1 MAKFFF
7 FETPVMEL
15 LVDNGEAS
23 GGAAV
28 QTLVWME
35 GLYSQGHQI
44 FLAKSLND
52 TRNIKPEYDF
62 IQAIPIFHP
71 QKGLKKI
78 RWLSYRLPAIYKI
91 LKEIKPDYLY
101 ESVPFWG
108 SWMINLICK
117 KNKIIHII
125 RISNDRH
132 LDHRF
137 RMVAS
142 KFNQESIFYA
152 LKKCDIVLAQN
163 DFQLNTLQKKIP
175 DQRIFKIYNPI
186 KIKFEYL
193 KAKKEIQGYFAWIAN
208 FRYQKNIKLLF
219 EIANE
224 LKDENFRIVG
234 VPTIFDDE
242 SKFYVDE
249 LKKLPNVEFLGLL
262 GRNEILPFLKD
273 AKFLLNTSRFEGFS
287 NTFLEAM
294 LTGTPILSSNLVNPD
309 GIITKYQL
317 GIIYDDPSDLKL
329 KINNLSQGEYQE
341 LSLSCITYLQEF
353 HDYEK
358 LSKIIYEKLY
368 SIKSEKI
375 LN

>member
-15 LVDNGEAS
+15 LVDNGKAS

-35 GLYSQGHQI
+35 GLHALGHQI
-44 FLAKSLND
+44 FLAKSYND
-52 TRNIKPEYDF
+52 SRDIKPEYDF
-62 IQAIPIFHP
+62 IQTISLFHP
-71 QKGLKKI
+71 QKGFKKL

-117 KNKIIHII
+117 KIKIIHII

-142 KFNQESIFYA
+142 KFNQESIFYS

-163 DFQLNTLQKKIP
+163 DYQFKTLKNKFP

-186 KIKFEYL
+186 KISLEYL
-193 KAKKEIQGYFAWIAN
+193 QNKKDIQGYFAWIAN

-219 EIANE
+219 EIASE
-224 LKDENFRIVG
+224 LQDENFKIVG

-242 SKFYVDE
+242 SKIYVNE

-262 GRNEILPFLKD
+262 GRNEILPFLRD

-309 GIITKYQL
+309 GIITNFQL
-317 GIIYDDPSDLKL
+317 GIIYNDPSDLKS
-329 KINNLSQGEYQE
+329 KINNLSLSEYQE
-341 LSLSCITYLQEF
+341 LSLNCITYLQEF
-353 HDYEK
+353 HDYLK
-358 LSKIIYEKLY
+358 LSKTIYEKLY